1 MQNLKSKIFNETKF
15 IQFLKQVR
23 WHFCQVY
30 IYVTLFNIIVKTR
43 SFLWSLKS
51 KERGRNGL
59 NTYTIKTSNK
69 CGILCSIS
77 VAPKCVNN

>member
-1 MQNLKSKIFNETKF
+1 MQSLKSKIFNETKF

-30 IYVTLFNIIVKTR
+30 IYVTLF
-43 SFLWSLKS
+43 LWSLKS
-51 KERGRNGL
+51 KERERNWL

-69 CGILCSIS
+69 CAILCIS
-77 VAPKCVNN
+77 VAPKCVND

>member
-1 MQNLKSKIFNETKF
+1 MQSLKSKIFNETKF
-15 IQFLKQVR
+15 IQFLKQVC

-51 KERGRNGL
+51 KERERNWL

-69 CGILCSIS
+69 CAILCIS
-77 VAPKCVNN
+77 VAPKCVND